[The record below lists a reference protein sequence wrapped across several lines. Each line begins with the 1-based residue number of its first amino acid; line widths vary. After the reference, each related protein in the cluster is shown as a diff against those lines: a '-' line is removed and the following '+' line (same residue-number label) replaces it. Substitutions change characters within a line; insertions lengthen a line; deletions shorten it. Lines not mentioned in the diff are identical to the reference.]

1 MRRSKPPRTPGGVSS
16 RLGAAVARGAGGPPS
31 SPRRGCPR
39 GSPRRVPARGGG
51 ARGSASH
58 WLPSATTC
66 RPAGGGAGAGTWRR
80 PAGSAGAGLAGLGRW
95 VPLLLC
101 LLQSTQGRPHLAP
114 PQNVTLLSRNFS
126 VYLTWLP
133 GPGYSQNV
141 TYFVAYQSAPTP
153 RRWRK
158 VNQCAGTK
166 ELACS
171 LMCLE
176 KQDLYNKF
184 KGRVWAVSTGS
195 RSPPVESKYLDYLFD
210 VEPAPPVL
218 VVTRKEEI
226 LSINATYQL
235 PHCMPPPDLKYEVDF
250 WKEGTKN
257 KTRFPAT
264 PRGQPVQIPLQPATS
279 GPYCLSARTIYTFG
293 DPKYSGFSK
302 PTCFFLGAP
311 GANWVF
317 LGLLLLLLPLLL
329 VIAIGHVIWRRFTD
343 NPWFQQ
349 AKMPWALDFTGHR
362 RPVATFQPCGP
373 ESPDALILRP
383 QKELARR
390 VRPSPSVRTP
400 ATVQAGSEEDSAEEE
415 KDDEE
420 DTDDGVSFQPYIEPP
435 PFLGQDH
442 RTPGHSEVGGTWTPP
457 SQAEG
462 SSAADASDRSGASTG
477 GSSPRDEPESCCLTK
492 KGPGQGP
499 GGDGCQEP
507 LLLHEFSQDL
517 SFLEDPLKD
526 NLSSWTTCF
535 SSPGLNL
542 VPGEPPVSLHTLTFC
557 WDSSPEEEEEEEGE
571 EEGGGGERES
581 EIEGDVTGNWRA
593 ESLQKA
599 EVRGGTLG
607 HYMAR

>member
-1 MRRSKPPRTPGGVSS
+1 VPVCEGWGSS
-16 RLGAAVARGAGGPPS
+16 
-31 SPRRGCPR
+31 
-39 GSPRRVPARGGG
+39 
-51 ARGSASH
+51 
-58 WLPSATTC
+58 
-66 RPAGGGAGAGTWRR
+66 
-80 PAGSAGAGLAGLGRW
+80 
-95 VPLLLC
+95 VPLFRC
-101 LLQSTQGRPHLAP
+101 FRTSFSPTGRPHLAP

-158 VNQCAGTK
+158 VKQCAGTK

-218 VVTRKEEI
+218 VVTRKEAI

-257 KTRFPAT
+257 EEGTT

-349 AKMPWALDFTGHR
+349 AKMPWAL
-362 RPVATFQPCGP
+362 
-373 ESPDALILRP
+373 
-383 QKELARR
+383 ELTRR

-477 GSSPRDEPESCCLTK
+477 GSSPRDEPESCCLAK

-499 GGDGCQEP
+499 GGDGCQES
-507 LLLHEFSQDL
+507 LLLHDFSQDL

-526 NLSSWTTCF
+526 NLSSWTSCF

-581 EIEGDVTGNWRA
+581 EIE
-593 ESLQKA
+593 
-599 EVRGGTLG
+599 VRGGTLG

>member
-1 MRRSKPPRTPGGVSS
+1 MRVS
-16 RLGAAVARGAGGPPS
+16 R
-31 SPRRGCPR
+31 
-39 GSPRRVPARGGG
+39 
-51 ARGSASH
+51 
-58 WLPSATTC
+58 
-66 RPAGGGAGAGTWRR
+66 
-80 PAGSAGAGLAGLGRW
+80 
-95 VPLLLC
+95 
-101 LLQSTQGRPHLAP
+101 RPHLAP

-126 VYLTWLP
+126 AYLTWLP

-141 TYFVAYQSAPTP
+141 TYFVAYQRLSAKVSREEVAFCSLDPQLLCGDMAP
-153 RRWRK
+153 SGQDSDSPAIREGRPGARDSMRK
-158 VNQCAGTK
+158 GRLAVS
-166 ELACS
+166 LACS
-171 LMCLE
+171 FDLSEPQFASSKAPQALGGRHTRGTLSGRAASELRPSVPQDSVE
-176 KQDLYNKF
+176 KKPDD
-184 KGRVWAVSTGS
+184 AGS
-195 RSPPVESKYLDYLFD
+195 RSAHPCS
-210 VEPAPPVL
+210 
-218 VVTRKEEI
+218 
-226 LSINATYQL
+226 LSEQ
-235 PHCMPPPDLKYEVDF
+235 
-250 WKEGTKN
+250 
-257 KTRFPAT
+257 TRFPAT
-264 PRGQPVQIPLQPATS
+264 PRGQPVQIPLQPDTS

-317 LGLLLLLLPLLL
+317 LGLLLLLPLLL

-373 ESPDALILRP
+373 ESPDALILCP
-383 QKELARR
+383 QKELTRR

-526 NLSSWTTCF
+526 NLSSWTSCF

>member
-1 MRRSKPPRTPGGVSS
+1 M
-16 RLGAAVARGAGGPPS
+16 
-31 SPRRGCPR
+31 
-39 GSPRRVPARGGG
+39 
-51 ARGSASH
+51 
-58 WLPSATTC
+58 
-66 RPAGGGAGAGTWRR
+66 
-80 PAGSAGAGLAGLGRW
+80 
-95 VPLLLC
+95 
-101 LLQSTQGRPHLAP
+101 
-114 PQNVTLLSRNFS
+114 
-126 VYLTWLP
+126 
-133 GPGYSQNV
+133 
-141 TYFVAYQSAPTP
+141 
-153 RRWRK
+153 
-158 VNQCAGTK
+158 
-166 ELACS
+166 
-171 LMCLE
+171 
-176 KQDLYNKF
+176 
-184 KGRVWAVSTGS
+184 
-195 RSPPVESKYLDYLFD
+195 
-210 VEPAPPVL
+210 
-218 VVTRKEEI
+218 
-226 LSINATYQL
+226 
-235 PHCMPPPDLKYEVDF
+235 
-250 WKEGTKN
+250 
-257 KTRFPAT
+257 
-264 PRGQPVQIPLQPATS
+264 
-279 GPYCLSARTIYTFG
+279 
-293 DPKYSGFSK
+293 
-302 PTCFFLGAP
+302 
-311 GANWVF
+311 
-317 LGLLLLLLPLLL
+317 
-329 VIAIGHVIWRRFTD
+329 
-343 NPWFQQ
+343 
-349 AKMPWALDFTGHR
+349 
-362 RPVATFQPCGP
+362 ATFQPCGP
-373 ESPDALILRP
+373 ESPDALILCP
-383 QKELARR
+383 QKELTRR

-477 GSSPRDEPESCCLTK
+477 GSSPRDEPESCCLAK

-499 GGDGCQEP
+499 GGDGCQES

-526 NLSSWTTCF
+526 NLSSWTSCF